1 MANAVNRL
9 AVVIVVALVAAAAQI
24 ASAQRT
30 TSTDVRSFEVVAV
43 AGNKLVVKEQS
54 GTREYTVPDDFRFD
68 VEGKKVAV
76 TALKPGMKG
85 EATFTT
91 ITTST
96 PVYVTEVREAEVV
109 QASGSSL
116 LVRGRDGFR
125 MYSPG
130 DVEKR
135 GITIMKNGRAVEFS
149 DLHKGDR
156 LTATIVT
163 EGPPKTLT
171 ETQVQAVLSSPAPAL
186 PPPVPAPVPAPV
198 PTEAAVPPAAAPTAA
213 AASNAAQPTPPV
225 AAKTENASG
234 MGMILVIAL
243 GIVVVAAIWY
253 FASRRQART

>member
-1 MANAVNRL
+1 
-9 AVVIVVALVAAAAQI
+9 
-24 ASAQRT
+24 
-30 TSTDVRSFEVVAV
+30 
-43 AGNKLVVKEQS
+43 
-54 GTREYTVPDDFRFD
+54 
-68 VEGKKVAV
+68 
-76 TALKPGMKG
+76 
-85 EATFTT
+85 
-91 ITTST
+91 
-96 PVYVTEVREAEVV
+96 
-109 QASGSSL
+109 
-116 LVRGRDGFR
+116 
-125 MYSPG
+125 
-130 DVEKR
+130 
-135 GITIMKNGRAVEFS
+135 MKNGRAVEFS

-186 PPPVPAPVPAPV
+186 PPPAAPVPAPV